1 MRMWTELECL
11 FSRRGQLLEDIATI
25 ADEIK
30 VIDDRLEFLRSSIE
44 ECLE

>member
-1 MRMWTELECL
+1 MRIWTEAEDL

-30 VIDDRLEFLRSSIE
+30 SIDDRLELLRSMDLGE
-44 ECLE
+44 H